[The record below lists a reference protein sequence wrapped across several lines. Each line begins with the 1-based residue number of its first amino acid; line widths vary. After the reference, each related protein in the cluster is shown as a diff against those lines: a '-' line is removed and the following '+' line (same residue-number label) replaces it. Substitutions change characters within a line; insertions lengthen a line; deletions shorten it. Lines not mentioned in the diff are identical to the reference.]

1 MLSPGIYE
9 RDAESGMTRRAGRGD
24 AERGLGG
31 EYLSEDD
38 PEKDGES
45 HRRERPVSV
54 RATILVLLRS
64 QRLCADR
71 LGSLQT
77 QRSLSQYSVGPE
89 YDDRLGTRSTP
100 TVSYQMDKLRIH
112 PPPVSLRCRLF
123 LSSAQSS
130 GYRSIPPPPVQNVYQ
145 PLDDATLRANA
156 PGLDR
161 KPTFY
166 QEVKAIKLHHQMKR
180 ELERRQS
187 WD

>member
-1 MLSPGIYE
+1 MW
-9 RDAESGMTRRAGRGD
+9 
-24 AERGLGG
+24 
-31 EYLSEDD
+31 
-38 PEKDGES
+38 
-45 HRRERPVSV
+45 
-54 RATILVLLRS
+54 
-64 QRLCADR
+64 ADR

-77 QRSLSQYSVGPE
+77 QRSLSQYSVGSE

-112 PPPVSLRCRLF
+112 SPPVSLRRRLSWPPSKSAHYHASNFF
-123 LSSAQSS
+123 LST
-130 GYRSIPPPPVQNVYQ
+130 VQNVYQ

-161 KPTFY
+161 VPTFY